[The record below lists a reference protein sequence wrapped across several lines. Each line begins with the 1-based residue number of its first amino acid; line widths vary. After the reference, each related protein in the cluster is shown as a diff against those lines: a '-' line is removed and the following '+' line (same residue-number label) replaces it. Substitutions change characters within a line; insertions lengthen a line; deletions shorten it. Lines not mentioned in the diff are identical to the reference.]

1 MALERAL
8 IFFLVSGIYIHENKG
23 HYNKLVPLFAA
34 LFFWVVTSLF
44 RREKNPEKSAAC
56 KREPLFWAW
65 VSVLVFAFL
74 SAIKPRVIYAE
85 AESTPWLALRVTT
98 GLQFLLAGAL
108 VWWARRSDRSSEAE
122 MNRFERWG
130 LGASVVLALIAQ
142 LLVIPSS
149 PKPFIDVWQSNMRGI
164 DFFLAGLNPY
174 AQAYP
179 DIYGGTYDYK
189 PGFLYFP
196 GVLYWGA
203 PFRWLFGDIRY
214 GSVFANLLA
223 AAGFWRLGRGQGASS
238 RFTAWMV
245 LAWLLFPVTF
255 FVIEQNWTDALLV
268 PGLVWLYVWLT
279 EGHWTW
285 AGAVAGWLIG
295 VKQYAFLAP
304 MLLFRYLF
312 KEAGWRGALRATVA
326 VGVVAAAVLLPFV
339 VWDFASLRAM
349 TFDNQAN
356 PQMRRDALTVTAWFA
371 RLVHWQIPNSVTT
384 AAGLLAIAVA
394 FERTWRA
401 FKPTLSAGLAAV
413 FFAYGAV
420 FFFGKWAFCN
430 YYYLHASFGVAY
442 ILASDSRKKSHRRHA
457 GLQRGE
463 NAGADARGS
472 SA

>member
-34 LFFWVVTSLF
+34 LFFWAVYGIF
-44 RREKNPEKSAAC
+44 REEKNPEKSAAC
-56 KREPLFWAW
+56 KREPLVWAW
-65 VSVLVFAFL
+65 ASVLVFAFL

-85 AESTPWLALRVTT
+85 AGSTAWLALRVTT

-108 VWWARRSDRSSEAE
+108 VWRARAASGATDAPME
-122 MNRFERWG
+122 RFEKWG
-130 LGASVVLALIAQ
+130 LVASVVLAFIAQ
-142 LLVIPSS
+142 LLVIPAS
-149 PKPFIDVWQSNMRGI
+149 PNPFIDVWQSNMRGI
-164 DFFLAGLNPY
+164 EFFLAGLNPY

-203 PFRWLFGDIRY
+203 PFLKLFGDIRY

-223 AAGFWRLGRGQGASS
+223 AAGFWKLGRRSGTSP
-238 RFTAWMV
+238 RLTAWMV
-245 LAWLLFPVTF
+245 LAWVLFPVTF

-268 PGLVWLYVWLT
+268 PGLVWLYVWLA
-279 EGHWTW
+279 EGRWVW

-312 KEAGWRGALRATVA
+312 KEAGWRGALRATAA
-326 VGVVAAAVLLPFV
+326 VVLVAAAVIVPFLM
-339 VWDFASLRAM
+339 WDAASLKAM
-349 TFDNQAN
+349 TLDNQAN
-356 PQMRRDALTVTAWFA
+356 PQMRRDALTVTAWLA
-371 RLVHWQIPNSVTT
+371 RLIRWQIPNSVTT
-384 AAGLLAIAVA
+384 AAGLLAIGVA

-401 FKPTLSAGLAAV
+401 LKPTLGAGLAAV

-463 NAGADARGS
+463 NA
-472 SA
+472 